1 MTEEKLFRA
10 ETILGEIK
18 SREASVARLKEMDC
32 GYGPSY
38 FVKFNMTTPE
48 DETDLMFI
56 RELVPQMIK
65 YQQQRIEDFKT
76 EFENL

>member
-1 MTEEKLFRA
+1 MTEEKLMRA

-18 SREASVARLKEMDC
+18 SRENSMIIMSQMDC
-32 GYGPSY
+32 GYGPAY
-38 FVKFNMTTPE
+38 FVKLNMTTPE
-48 DETDLMFI
+48 YEVDMNFI
-56 RELVPQMIK
+56 RELVPKMIK